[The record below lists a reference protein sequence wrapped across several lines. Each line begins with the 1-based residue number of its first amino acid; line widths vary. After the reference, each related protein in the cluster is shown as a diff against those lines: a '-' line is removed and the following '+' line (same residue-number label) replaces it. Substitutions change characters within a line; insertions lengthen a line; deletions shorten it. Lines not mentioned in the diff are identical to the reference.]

1 MAPLSE
7 SFAVEISLL
16 CKTIICKAIVNPR
29 PNDYYESTLR
39 GTEV

>member
-1 MAPLSE
+1 MAPPSE
-7 SFAVEISLL
+7 SFAVEISPP
-16 CKTIICKAIVNPR
+16 CKKKICKAIVNSR